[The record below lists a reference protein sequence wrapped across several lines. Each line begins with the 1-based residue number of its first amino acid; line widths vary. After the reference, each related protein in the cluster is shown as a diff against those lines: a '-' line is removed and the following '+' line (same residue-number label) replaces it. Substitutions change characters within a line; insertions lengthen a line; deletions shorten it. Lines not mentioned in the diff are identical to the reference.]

1 MNTETLRALASK
13 ATKGPYWVEDRRSD
27 GNGLWIGADAG
38 RHPNDWLWVVT
49 DVAQIEWDEDAETYG
64 DAAEHGGHPGVRT
77 EADAAYFAALDPATV
92 LKLLDC
98 VEALGEVEEY
108 LGFWGVHDG
117 AGPNEIADH
126 GRVTELVKAALAT
139 PDAAQSG
146 GEGE

>member
-1 MNTETLRALASK
+1 MNTETLRALAMA
-13 ATKGPYWVEDRRSD
+13 ATPGPYKRT
-27 GNGLWIGADAG
+27 GTGA
-38 RHPNDWLWVVT
+38 
-49 DVAQIEWDEDAETYG
+49 
-64 DAAEHGGHPGVRT
+64 PGVLSEQMRDGKYRNVCNT
-77 EADAAYFAALDPATV
+77 WEAHQLGQPGFGRPTHSEDQDEQIANAAYFAALDPATV